1 MIQYKSKMSTFTSI
15 LTTDIGA
22 EEVARRTLFRRILGR
37 AIFAKIASCY
47 NKISES
53 DLVMKYPLHTV
64 SKPVSGSEVQK
75 LAHALK
81 SGGYVAN
88 EAALALA
95 KRIAARRHR
104 RKAANAAK

>member
-1 MIQYKSKMSTFTSI
+1 
-15 LTTDIGA
+15 
-22 EEVARRTLFRRILGR
+22 
-37 AIFAKIASCY
+37 
-47 NKISES
+47 
-53 DLVMKYPLHTV
+53 MKYPLHTV

-95 KRIAARRHR
+95 KRIAGRRYR
-104 RKAANAAK
+104 QKAANATQY

>member
-1 MIQYKSKMSTFTSI
+1 
-15 LTTDIGA
+15 
-22 EEVARRTLFRRILGR
+22 
-37 AIFAKIASCY
+37 
-47 NKISES
+47 
-53 DLVMKYPLHTV
+53 MKYPLHTV

-81 SGGYVAN
+81 TGGYVAN

-104 RKAANAAK
+104 RKAANATQ

>member
-1 MIQYKSKMSTFTSI
+1 VSQNIFDVDSLRNINQINNQPISISLLIFINFYLKNRMYTTIELVKSGF
-15 LTTDIGA
+15 
-22 EEVARRTLFRRILGR
+22 
-37 AIFAKIASCY
+37 
-47 NKISES
+47 
-53 DLVMKYPLHTV
+53 VMKYPLHTV

-81 SGGYVAN
+81 TGGYVAN

-104 RKAANAAK
+104 RTTANAAQ

>member
-1 MIQYKSKMSTFTSI
+1 
-15 LTTDIGA
+15 
-22 EEVARRTLFRRILGR
+22 
-37 AIFAKIASCY
+37 
-47 NKISES
+47 
-53 DLVMKYPLHTV
+53 MKYPLYTV
-64 SKPVSGSEVQK
+64 SKPVSGSEGQK

-81 SGGYVAN
+81 SGGYIAN